1 VLDRLKS
8 NRTEFGSLAG
18 LLTNYFQQRAELV
31 KEIAVRKA
39 LEEHLSHMAHHD
51 NLTGVPNRALLQDR
65 LGQALA
71 RARRDKRPLGVL
83 MLDLDGFKPVNDK
96 YGHEAGDELL
106 RSVADRLSAL
116 LRKSDT
122 VARVGGD
129 EFVLVLPDVGG
140 AEDAARVARR
150 VLEAIQRPFT
160 VKQVEVR
167 IGTSIGIALYPFD
180 GADGEELMKNA
191 DTAMYR
197 VKGRGRNDYE
207 FFSVALSSG
216 AQERNKLEADLREA
230 IDKGDFAVHY
240 QPQVE
245 LSSGRVVGA
254 EAVVYWPH
262 RERGLLTPDAF
273 MPLAEETGL
282 IVPISD
288 WLFKTACRDAATW
301 RKDGHRT
308 DVLSISLSVRQF
320 RRPDLADQLA
330 EFLRQSGLEP
340 EHFEIELNE
349 TVLLANPEVSLET
362 LKRIHGI
369 GVCVALEDFGTG
381 HSALTHLKRFGIDT
395 VKLARTVTQGLLT
408 NQEHQAIVAAAVS
421 MVHQL
426 QGPRIIADGIRTD
439 AERAKLLSLGCDF
452 GQGPRF
458 SPPVPLAEFALLL
471 KKGSL
476 I

>member
-1 VLDRLKS
+1 
-8 NRTEFGSLAG
+8 
-18 LLTNYFQQRAELV
+18 
-31 KEIAVRKA
+31 
-39 LEEHLSHMAHHD
+39 
-51 NLTGVPNRALLQDR
+51 
-65 LGQALA
+65 
-71 RARRDKRPLGVL
+71 
-83 MLDLDGFKPVNDK
+83 
-96 YGHEAGDELL
+96 
-106 RSVADRLSAL
+106 VADRLSAL